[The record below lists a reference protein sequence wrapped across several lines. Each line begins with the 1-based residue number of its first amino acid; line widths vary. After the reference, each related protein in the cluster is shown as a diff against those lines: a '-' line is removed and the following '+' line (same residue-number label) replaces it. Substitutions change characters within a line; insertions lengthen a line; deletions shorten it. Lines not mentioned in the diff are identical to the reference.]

1 MRTID
6 RNVDSRAGLVALAFA
21 AALAAPAAAQE
32 AAVKPT
38 GGLIASLKLSNDTP
52 IQIESDKLE
61 VQDASNTATFT
72 GNVSV
77 VQGKTVMKSG
87 KMIVFYTPSDN
98 KAAAGAAA
106 PAIGSSGI
114 DRLEVSD
121 KVYVKSDDQV
131 ATGDTGTFD
140 MRNEI
145 LTLSGSEV
153 VLSQGPNVLVGCK
166 LTVQMRTGLA
176 NVDGCAKAGA
186 PGGRV
191 MMSISPGSQPGGQP
205 AAATPN

>member
-1 MRTID
+1 MRNPD
-6 RNVDSRAGLVALAFA
+6 PRL
-21 AALAAPAAAQE
+21 ALAAGIALALAGGAAAQE
-32 AAVKPT
+32 QPAQQPS

-61 VQDASNTATFT
+61 VQDTQNTATFT

-77 VQGKTVMKSG
+77 VQGNTMMKSG
-87 KMIVFYTPSDN
+87 KMIVFYIPTDSKN
-98 KAAAGAAA
+98 GKQS
-106 PAIGSSGI
+106 AIGSSGI

-131 ATGDTGTFD
+131 ATGDVGTFD

-145 LTLSGSEV
+145 LTLSGAEV

-166 LTVQMRTGLA
+166 LTVQMRSGLA
-176 NVDGCAKAGA
+176 NVDGCVKDGA
-186 PGGRV
+186 SNPRV
-191 MMSISPGSQPGGQP
+191 IMSITPSTQPGNN
-205 AAATPN
+205 TN

>member
-1 MRTID
+1 M
-6 RNVDSRAGLVALAFA
+6 
-21 AALAAPAAAQE
+21 
-32 AAVKPT
+32 
-38 GGLIASLKLSNDTP
+38 IASLKLSNDTP

-77 VQGKTVMKSG
+77 VQGKTILKSG
-87 KMIVFYTPSDN
+87 KMVVFYTPSDN
-98 KAAAGAAA
+98 SNGGQAG
-106 PAIGSSGI
+106 AIGSSGI
-114 DRLEVSD
+114 DRMEVSD

-131 ATGDTGTFD
+131 ATGDNGTFD
-140 MRNEI
+140 MKSEV

-186 PGGRV
+186 PSGRV
-191 MMSISPGSQPGGQP
+191 IMSITPGSAPGSQS
-205 AAATPN
+205 APN

>member
-1 MRTID
+1 MRNI
-6 RNVDSRAGLVALAFA
+6 DSRAALAA
-21 AALAAPAAAQE
+21 LALSAALAAPAAAQD
-32 AAVKPT
+32 APKPT
-38 GGLIASLKLSNDTP
+38 GNGLIASLKLSNDVP

-77 VQGKTVMKSG
+77 VQGKTLMKSG
-87 KMIVFYTPSDN
+87 RMIVFYTPSGD
-98 KAAAGAAA
+98 KAASGAAA

-131 ATGDTGTFD
+131 ATGDVGTFD
-140 MRNEI
+140 MRNEV
-145 LTLSGSEV
+145 LTLSGAEV

-191 MMSISPGSQPGGQP
+191 MMSISPGSAQPGTQQP
-205 AAATPN
+205 APATPN